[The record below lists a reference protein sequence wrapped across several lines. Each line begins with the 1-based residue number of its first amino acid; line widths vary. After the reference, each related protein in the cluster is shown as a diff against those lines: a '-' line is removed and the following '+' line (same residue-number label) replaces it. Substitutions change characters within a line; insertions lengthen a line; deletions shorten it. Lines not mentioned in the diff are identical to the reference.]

1 MSAPARRAALIVR
14 GVVAAALRDAA
25 ATAVIVLDD
34 WTPEGELAYE
44 WLVAVLGEDHVWRAA
59 SLDGKDAA
67 RAADD
72 AQQVAAWHMM
82 QERGALVA
90 HPANK
95 TALLLGGRLPWADL
109 FPLGDLWASQVESI
123 ASRWSGP
130 GDVEAVARDA
140 GGIDALDAALIRLVD
155 AREDLE
161 HALSDLPPAVAQ
173 QLIMLY
179 ERGRFFRLRPRL
191 VPKLAARTI
200 GVDLFD

>member
-1 MSAPARRAALIVR
+1 
-14 GVVAAALRDAA
+14 
-25 ATAVIVLDD
+25 
-34 WTPEGELAYE
+34 
-44 WLVAVLGEDHVWRAA
+44 
-59 SLDGKDAA
+59 
-67 RAADD
+67 
-72 AQQVAAWHMM
+72 MM

-123 ASRWSGP
+123 ARRWSGP
-130 GDVEAVARDA
+130 ADVEAVARDA